1 MCFTDKNQVVKM
13 LFRMNKLCVSIR
25 DIALYL
31 QIPEDTILHKIKN
44 DFVRDEELKSITNF
58 LDEYEKQSKVKA
70 G

>member
-1 MCFTDKNQVVKM
+1 MCFTDKNHVVKM
-13 LFRMNKLCVSIR
+13 LFRINKLRVSIR

-44 DFVRDEELKSITNF
+44 DFVRDEELKAITNF
-58 LDEYEKQSKVKA
+58 LDEYEKQSKVKV

>member
-44 DFVRDEELKSITNF
+44 DFIRDEELKAVTKF